1 MSDLPVVPGID
12 SGRIPDN
19 GEWMDDSKGDAAL
32 FVEFYKNAV
41 DGKDH
46 VRIIIP
52 GDRLTQPD
60 HEATPYYQ
68 QRFRQQWRV
77 YKGELDQFHGQT
89 RIETVAWID
98 PGMIRDLKRAEIHT
112 VELMASMGDGAIEGT
127 GMIGLF
133 DLRKRAQQHLAETAK
148 SSEYNELKDENA
160 SLASQIKE
168 LQDQMQAQMEGQAAK
183 APEGQGR
190 GPGRPRK
197 VDA

>member
-1 MSDLPVVPGID
+1 MIQRETRHYTSSSTRTQWMGKITSASSSLETALHNRTIWPPHTTSSAFAN
-12 SGRIPDN
+12 SGA
-19 GEWMDDSKGDAAL
+19 M
-32 FVEFYKNAV
+32 
-41 DGKDH
+41 
-46 VRIIIP
+46 
-52 GDRLTQPD
+52 
-60 HEATPYYQ
+60 
-68 QRFRQQWRV
+68 

-98 PGMIRDLKRAEIHT
+98 PGMIRDLKRADIHT

-148 SSEYNELKDENA
+148 SPEYSELKDQNA

-183 APEGQGR
+183 APEGAGPTARRR